1 MFVFPNF
8 TFQKKTSVL
17 CQTKTWKVFCL
28 VPSRRGCGGA
38 LHDWIP
44 HQEAGQVSRLSRLRL
59 WRLLLLLLLR
69 IQSRL
74 LLLVEPSLLLLLLV
88 LLMRAVV
95 EVVLVGGRG
104 YGQRVQGRTVVV
116 TNTCHEEM

>member
-1 MFVFPNF
+1 MF
-8 TFQKKTSVL
+8 
-17 CQTKTWKVFCL
+17 QTKTWIVFCL
-28 VPSRRGCGGA
+28 VTSGCGCGGA

-74 LLLVEPSLLLLLLV
+74 LLLVEPSLLLLLV
-88 LLMRAVV
+88 LLMWAVV

-116 TNTCHEEM
+116 TNTCHREM

>member
-1 MFVFPNF
+1 MTINCFKQIHGSYLV
-8 TFQKKTSVL
+8 TSR
-17 CQTKTWKVFCL
+17 C
-28 VPSRRGCGGA
+28 GCGGA

-44 HQEAGQVSRLSRLRL
+44 HQEARQVPRLSRLRL
-59 WRLLLLLLLR
+59 WRLLLLLLR

-74 LLLVEPSLLLLLLV
+74 LLLVEPSLLLLLV
-88 LLMRAVV
+88 LMWAVV

>member
-1 MFVFPNF
+1 MVTIQSRNASIILN
-8 TFQKKTSVL
+8 SVL
-17 CQTKTWKVFCL
+17 HSQTQSHGWYL
-28 VPSRRGCGGA
+28 VTSRRGCGGA

-59 WRLLLLLLLR
+59 WRLLLLLLR
-69 IQSRL
+69 IQPRL
-74 LLLVEPSLLLLLLV
+74 LLLVEPGLLLLLLV

>member
-1 MFVFPNF
+1 M
-8 TFQKKTSVL
+8 
-17 CQTKTWKVFCL
+17 CQTKTWIVFCL
-28 VPSRRGCGGA
+28 VTSRRGCGGA

-44 HQEAGQVSRLSRLRL
+44 HQEAGQVSRLSRLWL
-59 WRLLLLLLLR
+59 WRLLLLLLR

-74 LLLVEPSLLLLLLV
+74 LLLVEPSLLLLLVLV
-88 LLMRAVV
+88 MWAVV

>member
-17 CQTKTWKVFCL
+17 IQTKTWIVFCL
-28 VPSRRGCGGA
+28 VTSRRGSGGA

-44 HQEAGQVSRLSRLRL
+44 HQEAGQVPRLSRLRL
-59 WRLLLLLLLR
+59 WRLLLLLLR
-69 IQSRL
+69 IQPRL
-74 LLLVEPSLLLLLLV
+74 LLLVEPSLLLLLV
-88 LLMRAVV
+88 MWAVV